1 VLWIGKK
8 SRTYEKMKE
17 IIHRQEDKIIF
28 YICLGAAMGLLIFS
42 AITPPPAIIDGS
54 ILTAVAEL
62 LGFAAL
68 GIVGKNLAM
77 GKEVTVHHGETEV
90 TIGEEDEEK

>member
-1 VLWIGKK
+1 
-8 SRTYEKMKE
+8 
-17 IIHRQEDKIIF
+17 
-28 YICLGAAMGLLIFS
+28 MGLLIFS

-68 GIVGKNLAM
+68 GIVGKNLSL
-77 GKEVTVHHGETEV
+77 GKEVTFTHGETEV
-90 TIGEEDEEK
+90 TIGDNEDE

>member
-1 VLWIGKK
+1 
-8 SRTYEKMKE
+8 M
-17 IIHRQEDKIIF
+17 DKIIHKHEDKVIF
-28 YICLGAAMGLLIFS
+28 YVCLGAAMGLLIFS

-68 GIVGKNLAM
+68 GIVGKNLAL
-77 GKEVTVHHGETEV
+77 GKEVTFTPGETEV
-90 TIGEEDEEK
+90 KIGEEENE

>member
-1 VLWIGKK
+1 M
-8 SRTYEKMKE
+8 EK
-17 IIHRQEDKIIF
+17 IIQKHEDKVIF
-28 YICLGAAMGLLIFS
+28 YVCLGAAMGLLIFS

-68 GIVGKNLAM
+68 GIVGKNLSL
-77 GKEVTVHHGETEV
+77 GKEVTFTHGETEV
-90 TIGEEDEEK
+90 TIGENEDEGR

>member
-1 VLWIGKK
+1 
-8 SRTYEKMKE
+8 
-17 IIHRQEDKIIF
+17 
-28 YICLGAAMGLLIFS
+28 MGLLIFS

-68 GIVGKNLAM
+68 GIVGKNLSL
-77 GKEVTVHHGETEV
+77 GKEVTFTHGETEV
-90 TIGEEDEEK
+90 TIGENEDEGR

>member
-1 VLWIGKK
+1 MKNIIKK
-8 SRTYEKMKE
+8 
-17 IIHRQEDKIIF
+17 QEDKVIF
-28 YICLGAAMGLLIFS
+28 YVCLGAAMGLLIFS

-68 GIVGKNLAM
+68 GIVGKNLSL
-77 GKEVTVHHGETEV
+77 GKEVTFTHGETEV
-90 TIGEEDEEK
+90 TIGENEDEGR

>member
-1 VLWIGKK
+1 
-8 SRTYEKMKE
+8 M
-17 IIHRQEDKIIF
+17 DKIIQKHEDKVIF
-28 YICLGAAMGLLIFS
+28 YVCLGIAVALIVFG

-68 GIVGKNLAM
+68 GIVGKNLAL
-77 GKEVTVHHGETEV
+77 GKEVTFTHGETEV
-90 TIGEEDEEK
+90 TIGDNEDEHSKGG

>member
-1 VLWIGKK
+1 
-8 SRTYEKMKE
+8 
-17 IIHRQEDKIIF
+17 
-28 YICLGAAMGLLIFS
+28 MGLLIFS

-68 GIVGKNLAM
+68 GIVGKNLAL
-77 GKEVTVHHGETEV
+77 GKEVTFTHGETEV
-90 TIGEEDEEK
+90 KIGEEENE

>member
-1 VLWIGKK
+1 
-8 SRTYEKMKE
+8 ME
-17 IIHRQEDKIIF
+17 IIHKHEDKVIF
-28 YICLGAAMGLLIFS
+28 YVCLGVAMGLLIFS

-68 GIVGKNLAM
+68 GIVGKNLAL
-77 GKEVTVHHGETEV
+77 GKEVTFTHGETEV
-90 TIGEEDEEK
+90 TIGDNEE